1 MTPTPVTALARA
13 EWTKWTST
21 RVPYT
26 YGGAAVGMSV
36 LIAGLLALAMDQA
49 NDFCGEPGATCRTP
63 TIIAPDTIVTAGVL
77 GDGSPGA
84 GLIALMLLGASS
96 ILVEYRYGT
105 LGATLLV
112 APRRG
117 LVVAVKAAVAGG
129 LAFALGAVAAI
140 SSGLVFVLLGGTAA
154 ADLTPWSA
162 ASVEISMRTALVVGC
177 AAVGGVAL
185 AAVVRNAIAVVTL
198 VVIWPLVVEPLLPGL
213 LPGHAERIA
222 GVLPFTNARH
232 FVGLDVG
239 DVVMASGPNVAG
251 VIFAGWMLVALGAAV
266 VVTERARPR

>member
-13 EWTKWTST
+13 EWSKWTST

-26 YGGAAVGMSV
+26 YGGAAVGLSV
-36 LIAGLLALAMDQA
+36 LIAGLLALAMGQA
-49 NDFCGEPGATCRTP
+49 NDFCSEPGADCRTP
-63 TIIAPDTIVTAGVL
+63 TITAPDTIVTAGVL

-105 LGATLLV
+105 LGSTLLV

-117 LVVAVKAAVAGG
+117 LIVAVKAAVAGG
-129 LAFALGAVAAI
+129 LAFALGAVAAVG
-140 SSGLVFVLLGGTAA
+140 SGLVFVLLGGTAA
-154 ADLTPWSA
+154 AQVIPWSA
-162 ASVEISMRTALVVGC
+162 ASVEISLRTALVVAC
-177 AAVGGVAL
+177 AAAGGVAL
-185 AAVVRNAIAVVTL
+185 AAVVRNAIVVVTL
-198 VVIWPLVVEPLLPGL
+198 VVMWPLVVEPLLPAL
-213 LPGHAERIA
+213 LPGHAEQIA

-239 DVVMASGPNVAG
+239 EAAMASGPNLAG
-251 VIFAGWMLVALGAAV
+251 AIFAGWMLLLLAAAV
-266 VVTERARPR
+266 VVIERDRPR